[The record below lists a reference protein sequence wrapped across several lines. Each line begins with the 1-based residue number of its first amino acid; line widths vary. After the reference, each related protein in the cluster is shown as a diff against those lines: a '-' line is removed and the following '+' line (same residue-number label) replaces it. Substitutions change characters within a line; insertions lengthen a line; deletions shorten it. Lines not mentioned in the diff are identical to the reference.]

1 MAVPF
6 VLWILTKMGKSFS
19 ARPAIVFVYIK
30 LSLTVL
36 IPFATVAP
44 TMGKQKLSII
54 FFFSGPCSGPVNSVM
69 RLTNV
74 N

>member
-19 ARPAIVFVYIK
+19 ARPAIAFVYIK

-44 TMGKQKLSII
+44 TMGKQKLSI
-54 FFFSGPCSGPVNSVM
+54 FFSGPCSGPVNSVM